1 MTYTQTYS
9 SPLGEVLLSA
19 DDMGLSGLWFP
30 GQRHFAR
37 TLPPGAVPR
46 ETPVLTETKRWL
58 DCYFSGKRPNFLPPL
73 HLIGTDFQQA
83 VWNLLS
89 EIPYGQTATYGAL
102 ARTLAQQLGKPAMSA
117 QAVGAAVGRN
127 PVSVIIPCHRVVGA
141 DGNLTGYAG
150 GVERKRFLLNL
161 EGADLTRLYVS
172 KES

>member
-1 MTYTQTYS
+1 MTYTQTYP

-19 DDMGLSGLWFP
+19 DDTGLSGLWFA
-30 GQRHFAR
+30 GQRYFAR
-37 TLPPGAVPR
+37 TLPPGAVPH

-58 DCYFSGKRPNFLPPL
+58 DCYFSGARPDFLPPL

-83 VWNLLS
+83 VWNLLL
-89 EIPYGQTATYGAL
+89 EIPYGQTVTYGAL

-117 QAVGAAVGRN
+117 QAVGSAVGRN
-127 PVSVIIPCHRVVGA
+127 PVSVIVPCHRVVGV

-161 EGADLTRLYVS
+161 EGADLPRLHVS
-172 KES
+172 KKS

>member
-19 DDMGLSGLWFP
+19 DDMGLCGLWFA
-30 GQRHFAR
+30 GQRYFAR

-46 ETPVLTETKRWL
+46 ETPVLTASKRWL
-58 DCYFSGKRPNFLPPL
+58 DCYFFGKRPDFLPPL

-83 VWNLLS
+83 VWNLLL
-89 EIPYGQTATYGAL
+89 EIPYGQTVTYGAL

-127 PVSVIIPCHRVVGA
+127 PVSIIVPCHRVVGA

-150 GVERKRFLLNL
+150 GVERKLFLLNL
-161 EGADLTRLYVS
+161 EGADLTQLHIPKKS
-172 KES
+172 

>member
-19 DDMGLSGLWFP
+19 DDMGLSGLWFA
-30 GQRHFAR
+30 GQRYFAR
-37 TLPPGAVPR
+37 TLPPGAVPG
-46 ETPVLTETKRWL
+46 ETPVLTASKRWL
-58 DCYFSGKRPNFLPPL
+58 DCYFSGKRPDFLPPM

-83 VWNLLS
+83 VWNLLL
-89 EIPYGQTATYGAL
+89 EISYGQTVTYGAL

-127 PVSVIIPCHRVVGA
+127 PISIIVPCHRVVGT

-150 GVERKRFLLNL
+150 GVERKLHLLRL
-161 EGADLTRLYVS
+161 EGADLTRLHIPKKS
-172 KES
+172 

>member
-19 DDMGLSGLWFP
+19 DDTGLSGLWFA
-30 GQRHFAR
+30 GQRYFAR

-46 ETPVLTETKRWL
+46 ETPVLTASKRWL
-58 DCYFSGKRPNFLPPL
+58 DCYFSGARPDFLPPL

-83 VWNLLS
+83 GWNLLL
-89 EIPYGQTATYGAL
+89 EIPYGQTVTYGAL

-117 QAVGAAVGRN
+117 QAVGAAVGHN
-127 PVSVIIPCHRVVGA
+127 PISIIVPCHRVVGV

-150 GVERKRFLLNL
+150 GVERKLFLLNL
-161 EGADLTRLYVS
+161 EGADLSRLHVPKNS
-172 KES
+172 

>member
-1 MTYTQTYS
+1 MTYTQTCT

-19 DDMGLSGLWFP
+19 DDMGLSGLWFA
-30 GQRHFAR
+30 GQRYFAR
-37 TLPPGAVPR
+37 TLPPGAAPG
-46 ETPVLTETKRWL
+46 EMPVLTETRRWL
-58 DCYFSGKRPNFLPPL
+58 DCYFSGKRPDFLPPL

-83 VWNLLS
+83 VWNLLL
-89 EIPYGQTATYGAL
+89 EIPYGQTVTYGAL

-127 PVSVIIPCHRVVGA
+127 PVSVIVPCHRVVGA

-161 EGADLTRLYVS
+161 EGADLPRLYVS
-172 KES
+172 KKS

>member
-19 DDMGLSGLWFP
+19 DEMGLSGLWFA
-30 GQRHFAR
+30 GQRYFAR
-37 TLPPGAVPR
+37 TLPPGAVPG
-46 ETPVLTETKRWL
+46 ETPVLTASKRWL
-58 DCYFSGKRPNFLPPL
+58 DCYFSGARPDFLPPL

-83 VWNLLS
+83 VWNLLL
-89 EIPYGQTATYGAL
+89 EIPYGQTVTYGAL
-102 ARTLAQQLGKPAMSA
+102 AQRLGKPAMSA

-127 PVSVIIPCHRVVGA
+127 PVSIIVPCHRVVGA

-150 GVERKRFLLNL
+150 GVERKLQLLQL
-161 EGADLTRLYVS
+161 EGADLSRLHVP

>member
-1 MTYTQTYS
+1 MTYTQTDS

-19 DDMGLSGLWFP
+19 DDMGLSGLWFA
-30 GQRHFAR
+30 GQRYFAR
-37 TLPPGAVPR
+37 TLPPGAVPG
-46 ETPVLTETKRWL
+46 ETPVLTASKRWL
-58 DCYFSGKRPNFLPPL
+58 DCYFSGKRPDFLPPL

-83 VWNLLS
+83 VWNLLLK
-89 EIPYGQTATYGAL
+89 IPYGQTVTYGAL

-127 PVSVIIPCHRVVGA
+127 PVSIIIPCHRVVGA

-150 GVERKRFLLNL
+150 GVERKLQLLQL
-161 EGADLTRLYVS
+161 EGADLSRLHVP

>member
-19 DDMGLSGLWFP
+19 DDMGLSGLWFV
-30 GQRHFAR
+30 GQRYFAR
-37 TLPPGAVPR
+37 TLPSGAVPR

-58 DCYFSGKRPNFLPPL
+58 DCYFSGKRPDFLPPL

-83 VWNLLS
+83 VWNLLL
-89 EIPYGQTATYGAL
+89 EIPYGQTVTYGAL
-102 ARTLAQQLGKPAMSA
+102 ARALVQQLGKPAMSA

-127 PVSVIIPCHRVVGA
+127 PVSIIVPCHRVVGA
-141 DGNLTGYAG
+141 DGNLAGYAG
-150 GVERKRFLLNL
+150 GVERKLQLLQL
-161 EGADLTRLYVS
+161 EGTDLTRLYIP

>member
-19 DDMGLSGLWFP
+19 DEMGLSGLWFA

-37 TLPPGAVPR
+37 TLSPGAVPG
-46 ETPVLTETKRWL
+46 ETPVLTASKRWL
-58 DCYFSGKRPNFLPPL
+58 DCYFSGARPDFLPPL

-83 VWNLLS
+83 VWNLLL
-89 EIPYGQTATYGAL
+89 EIPYGQTVTYGAL

>member
-19 DDMGLSGLWFP
+19 DEIGLSGLWFA
-30 GQRHFAR
+30 GQRYFAR

-46 ETPVLTETKRWL
+46 ETPVLTASKRWL
-58 DCYFSGKRPNFLPPL
+58 DCYFSGKRPDFLPPL

-83 VWNLLS
+83 VWNLLL
-89 EIPYGQTATYGAL
+89 EIPYGQTVTYGAL
-102 ARTLAQQLGKPAMSA
+102 GRTLAQQLGKPAMSA
-117 QAVGAAVGRN
+117 QAVGSAVGRN
-127 PVSVIIPCHRVVGA
+127 PVSIIVPCHRVVGA

-161 EGADLTRLYVS
+161 EGADLSRLYLP